1 MSAADRIL
9 EAARGFAGLGMWED
23 AAAEIENLA
32 PEVRSST
39 DVLKVR
45 LEIYRGA
52 GAVELASVV
61 AGELRKRGVLNP

>member
-1 MSAADRIL
+1 MHDHL

-23 AAAEIENLA
+23 AAAEIENLS
-32 PEVRSST
+32 PELRSAT
-39 DVLKVR
+39 EVLKVR

-61 AGELRKRGVLNP
+61 EVELKKRGLL

>member
-1 MSAADRIL
+1 MNRHL

-32 PEVRSST
+32 PELRSAT

-45 LEIYRGA
+45 LDIYRGA

-61 AGELRKRGVLNP
+61 EVELRKRGVLNF

>member
-1 MSAADRIL
+1 MSGADRVL

-32 PEVRSST
+32 PELRSAT

-61 AGELRKRGVLNP
+61 EGELRKRGLQ

>member
-1 MSAADRIL
+1 MHNHL

-32 PEVRSST
+32 PELRSAT
-39 DVLKVR
+39 DVLRVR

-52 GAVELASVV
+52 GAVELAAVV
-61 AGELRKRGVLNP
+61 EGELMKRGVLKN

>member
-1 MSAADRIL
+1 MQNHL

-32 PEVRSST
+32 PEMRAAT

-52 GAVELASVV
+52 GAVELAAVV
-61 AGELRKRGVLNP
+61 EGELRRRGVLVF

>member
-1 MSAADRIL
+1 MHNHL

-32 PEVRSST
+32 PELRSAT
-39 DVLKVR
+39 GVLEVR

-52 GAVELASVV
+52 GAAELASVV
-61 AGELRKRGVLNP
+61 EGELRKRGVLKN

>member
-9 EAARGFAGLGMWED
+9 EVARGFAGLGMWED

-32 PEVRSST
+32 PELRSAT

-52 GAVELASVV
+52 GAVELAAVV
-61 AGELRKRGVLNP
+61 EGELRKRGLL

>member
-1 MSAADRIL
+1 MIDADRVL

-32 PEVRSST
+32 PELRSAT

-45 LEIYRGA
+45 LDIYRGA

-61 AGELRKRGVLNP
+61 EVELRRRGLL

>member
-32 PEVRSST
+32 PELRSSS

-45 LEIYRGA
+45 LQIYRGA

-61 AGELRKRGVLNP
+61 ECELRKRGVLKI